1 MFLSGA
7 WIEKNGKK
15 LIFPF
20 KEELIDC
27 STYTMRI
34 GSEVYVSPDAKDGRD
49 ATLFQLGHEQEI
61 SVPPGQF
68 AFLISREHL
77 NIPIDLMAFI
87 NLRTKLKSQGLIN
100 VSGFH
105 VDPGYNGRLIFSVF
119 NAGVRTIKMRAD
131 DPVLLIWFA
140 RLENPDPK
148 FSKQG
153 KPGHTKISSDMMA
166 SLPSEGASI
175 GSVSARLEKL
185 EKELRAYKW
194 IASIVVALL
203 VSGLG
208 SYPIWS
214 SGAESTESV
223 EDNR

>member
-7 WIEKNGKK
+7 WIEENGGKF
-15 LIFPF
+15 IFPF
-20 KEELIDC
+20 KAELIDC
-27 STYTMRI
+27 SSYTMRI
-34 GSEVYVSPDAKDGRD
+34 GSEVYVSPDAKDRRD
-49 ATLFQLGHEQEI
+49 ATLLQLDHEQEI

-68 AFLISREHL
+68 SFLISREHL

-119 NAGVRTIKMRAD
+119 NAGVKTVKMRAD

-140 RLENPDPK
+140 RLEMPDPR

-153 KPGHTKISSDMMA
+153 KPGHKKISSDMMA
-166 SLPSEGASI
+166 SSTVRRGVDRISQRTPGQ
-175 GSVSARLEKL
+175 GRD
-185 EKELRAYKW
+185 RAPN
-194 IASIVVALL
+194 I
-203 VSGLG
+203 
-208 SYPIWS
+208 
-214 SGAESTESV
+214 
-223 EDNR
+223 